1 VVPDLSKKQRVHII
15 AAGGAAMSAIAYIAA
30 SMGHKV
36 TGSDQSE
43 SAALTR
49 LRASGLDVWTPHDPT
64 RLNPVDVVMVS
75 AAVPPTNPE
84 LVSLTESDTPIAT
97 RADVM
102 EALGAL
108 RRTVAVSGTAGK
120 TTTSAMMATIGSAA
134 GWNPSMIVGA
144 PIHGLG
150 NGVEWRDT
158 EWFIVE
164 ADESDGSFLRFNAEA
179 VIVTNIEPDHLD
191 FWGSMEALEAGF
203 DQFVTQASGPKI
215 VNADDPGCIE
225 MLRRIDGTER
235 VLTFGFAADAT
246 YRIENFRAKGL
257 ESFFDVTRDRS
268 VVGELQL
275 HVPGKHN
282 AMNAA
287 AAFALAVE
295 LGIDPAVA
303 ASGLAQFR
311 GAARRYEFRGVA
323 NGVTFVD
330 DYAHLPAKA
339 RSAVEGALL
348 GGWPRVI
355 AVYQPHRFTRT
366 RDLWQDHR
374 DSFVGADVVIIT
386 GIYAAGQPP
395 IEGISGKLI
404 ADAVS
409 AAHPEQRVLYC
420 ESRAEVFATLQL
432 ELQPGDLCLTMN
444 AGDLTTLPDELMNSA
459 WNAEWNADWKRST

>member
-15 AAGGAAMSAIAYIAA
+15 AAGGAAMSAIAHIAA
-30 SMGHKV
+30 RMGHEV

-43 SAALTR
+43 SAALSR
-49 LRASGLDVWTPHDPT
+49 LRDSGLNVWTPHDPA
-64 RLNPVDVVMVS
+64 RLTPTDVVMVS
-75 AAVPPTNPE
+75 AAVPPTNSE
-84 LVSLTESDTPIAT
+84 LVVLRNRATPVAT

-102 EALGAL
+102 EALGSM
-108 RRTVAVSGTAGK
+108 RRTMAVSGTAGK
-120 TTTSAMMATIGSAA
+120 TTTSAMMATIVSVA
-134 GWNPSMIVGA
+134 GWAPSMIVGA

-150 NGVEWRDT
+150 NGVEWNNSD
-158 EWFIVE
+158 WLIVE

-191 FWGSMEALEAGF
+191 FWGSMAALESGF
-203 DQFVTQASGPKI
+203 DKFVTQASGPKV
-215 VNADDPGCIE
+215 VNADDPGCQE
-225 MLRRIDGTER
+225 MLRRIASASNPRLEN
-235 VLTFGFAADAT
+235 LATFGVADHAT
-246 YRIENFRAKGL
+246 YRIENFRADGL
-257 ESFFDVTRDRS
+257 KSFFSVKNKGT
-268 VVGELQL
+268 VVGEIRL

-282 AMNAA
+282 AMNAT

-295 LGIDPAVA
+295 LGISPAVA
-303 ASGLAQFR
+303 ADALAQFR
-311 GAARRYEFRGVA
+311 GAARRYEFRGTA

-348 GGWPRVI
+348 GGWPRVV

-374 DSFVGADVVIIT
+374 DSFVGADVVVIT
-386 GIYAAGQPP
+386 GIYAAGQAP
-395 IEGISGKLI
+395 IEGVSGKLI
-404 ADAVS
+404 ADVVS

-420 ESRAEVFATLQL
+420 ETRSEILATLQR

-444 AGDLTTLPDELMNSA
+444 AGDLTTLPDELMNSN
-459 WNAEWNADWKRST
+459 WNTSGTT